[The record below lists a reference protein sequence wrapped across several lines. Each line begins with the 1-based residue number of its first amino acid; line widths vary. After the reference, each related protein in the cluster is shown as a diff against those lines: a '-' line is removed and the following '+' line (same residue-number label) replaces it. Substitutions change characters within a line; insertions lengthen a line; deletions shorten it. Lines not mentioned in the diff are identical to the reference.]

1 MPLVFLILY
10 ESQVIFFY
18 IRNISIMIN
27 SFEVKF
33 KPHGPSNFCKESLE
47 KSESSKMSIYN
58 REMTHVVYMKCN
70 CEFCTVCSLSQARF
84 FSKCSNQLFE
94 IERWLM

>member
-1 MPLVFLILY
+1 MKPIFILNEITEYIEDGMLLVFVILY

-18 IRNISIMIN
+18 IRTISIMIN

-47 KSESSKMSIYN
+47 KSESLKMSILQSGN
-58 REMTHVVYMKCN
+58 DARGLHEM
-70 CEFCTVCSLSQARF
+70 
-84 FSKCSNQLFE
+84 
-94 IERWLM
+94 